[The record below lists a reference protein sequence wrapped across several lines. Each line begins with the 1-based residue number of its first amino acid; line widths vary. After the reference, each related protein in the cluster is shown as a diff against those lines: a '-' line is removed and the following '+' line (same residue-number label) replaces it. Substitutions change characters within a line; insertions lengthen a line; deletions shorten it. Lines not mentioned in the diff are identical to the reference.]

1 MSRGIALLVVVLLAA
16 TLMAATLAGVAAA
29 QGLPGDPLQKLGAPR
44 GLAPDVALVGGFD
57 SVGGEQQAIYGG
69 WLRFVGAVSEV
80 KGGLVDALH
89 LELAL
94 LGRDARFDAGAELT
108 LFDARQISLGSKT
121 GGGGACL
128 PGVFIAIWGGCRA
141 DSGPLFARVALL
153 RGAKDFRSKHGG
165 VQWAA
170 AGLGVDFAPR
180 RFDHLFFRYRL
191 PLSVGIDISSL
202 YSLPRGE
209 MRWAV
214 SRPYLRFE
222 PIWRSADYRWELS
235 AHAAVRPRVDA
246 FTDDVHVHAR
256 LRLAWLTLVRAGKN
270 DGNLLRLYLQ
280 VRYDYR
286 SQPETALAPTPLAL
300 VKHRLLASLGGTLF
314 LFHAL

>member
-1 MSRGIALLVVVLLAA
+1 MTRWIYGIVLGLVVAS
-16 TLMAATLAGVAAA
+16 VAAPRRAEA
-29 QGLPGDPLQKLGAPR
+29 QRSLPGDPLLKIGAPR
-44 GLAPDVALVGGFD
+44 GLAPNVALLGGFD

-69 WLRFVGAVSEV
+69 WLRFLGGVSEV
-80 KGGLVDALH
+80 KGGLVEALQ

-94 LGRDARFDAGAELT
+94 LGRDARFDAGVELT
-108 LFDARQISLGSKT
+108 LVDARQLSFGAKN
-121 GGGGACL
+121 GGVCL

-141 DSGPLFARVALL
+141 DSGLFFARLALL

-170 AGLGVDFAPR
+170 AGVGLDLAPR

-191 PLSVGIDISSL
+191 PISVGIDISSL
-202 YSLPRGE
+202 YSLPRDE

-222 PIWRSADYRWELS
+222 PIWRSASYRWELS
-235 AHAAVRPRVDA
+235 ARAAVRPRVDA

-256 LRLAWLTLVRAGKN
+256 LRFAWLTLVRAGYN
-270 DGNLLRLYLQ
+270 SGNLMRLYVQ

-286 SQPETALAPTPLAL
+286 SRPETALSPTPLAL
-300 VKHRLLASLGGTLF
+300 VRHRLLASLGGTLF
-314 LFHAL
+314 FLHAL